1 MRFDID
7 RMCNLAGLG
16 KSRSSAS
23 TSGLIRESA
32 HDEGMRMR
40 EEDHD
45 EGMGMREEDSM
56 YADLV
61 NEMDHFEEEDHMR
74 EMDHFE
80 EEDDMDEE
88 VEVDEAVLVQEL
100 RRMRK
105 IMSEAKNKA
114 VHVKR
119 RRKENLQEAQ
129 LKAVIDQEVKNVLKD
144 LNLSSGWMYG
154 NNKPTRSRKGYLNH
168 GSFLKGI
175 GFK

>member
-16 KSRSSAS
+16 KSRSSAR
-23 TSGLIRESA
+23 TSGLLRESK
-32 HDEGMRMR
+32 HQEG
-40 EEDHD
+40 
-45 EGMGMREEDSM
+45 
-56 YADLV
+56 DLD
-61 NEMDHFEEEDHMR
+61 EMDHFEEGDLD

-80 EEDDMDEE
+80 EGEEDDMDEI
-88 VEVDEAVLVQEL
+88 VEIDEAELVQEL
-100 RRMRK
+100 RRMKK

-114 VHVKR
+114 RHVKR

-129 LKAVIDQEVKNVLKD
+129 LKAIIDQEVKNVLKD
-144 LNLSSGWMYG
+144 LNLSSGWVYG
-154 NNKPTRSRKGYLNH
+154 NNRPSRSQKGFVNH